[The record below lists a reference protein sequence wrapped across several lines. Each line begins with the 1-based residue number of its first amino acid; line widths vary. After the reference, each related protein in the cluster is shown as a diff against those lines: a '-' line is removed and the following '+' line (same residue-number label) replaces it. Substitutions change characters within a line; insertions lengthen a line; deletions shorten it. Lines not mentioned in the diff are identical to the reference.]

1 MSIAF
6 MTDINLTN
14 KIIRAG
20 LASLN
25 ELNETYLIKDDM
37 YEEVDNKENE
47 YNYYDENNYDS
58 LYDFEKIVD
67 SFSLFKLKKKLLA
80 YYDGNSRPVFNS
92 SKPIMVRLGVSVAQ
106 INNLDVNFQVIFN
119 CFLKIF

>member
-1 MSIAF
+1 MSNVF
-6 MTDINLTN
+6 MADINIEN

-25 ELNETYLIKDDM
+25 ELNETNLSQDVK
-37 YEEVDNKENE
+37 YEEVDNKETE

-58 LYDFEKIVD
+58 LSDFEKIVD

-92 SKPIMVRLGVSVAQ
+92 SKPLMVKLGVSVAQ
-106 INNLDVNFQVIFN
+106 INNLDVNFQVIFY
-119 CFLKIF
+119 FFI